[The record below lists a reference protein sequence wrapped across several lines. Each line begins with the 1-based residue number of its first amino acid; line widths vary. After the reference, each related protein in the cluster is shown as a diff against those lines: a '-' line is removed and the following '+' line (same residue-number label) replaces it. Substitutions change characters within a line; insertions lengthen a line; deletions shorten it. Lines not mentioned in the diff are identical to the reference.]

1 VQPLSL
7 TRSDSAILTAVARY
21 YSGRLR
27 QFGPTARGADWNTAE
42 SQALRF
48 RQLSRLLED
57 EDGPEDGRDART
69 ISLIDY
75 GCGYGAL
82 VDHLIAEGRHAGG
95 LRYVGFDVSAPM
107 IDAARAR
114 HADKPWCTFTAD
126 AAMLQPAD
134 FVVAS
139 GIFNVK
145 LDHSIEVWRAYV
157 LETLD
162 TLHALSTRGFAF
174 NVLSMAS
181 DPDKRRGDL
190 FYADAGE
197 LFARCQQRYS
207 RRVALLHDTPLY
219 ELTMLVRK

>member
-1 VQPLSL
+1 M
-7 TRSDSAILTAVARY
+7 
-21 YSGRLR
+21 
-27 QFGPTARGADWNTAE
+27 DWNTAE

-48 RQLSRLLED
+48 RQLSRLLDD
-57 EDGPEDGRDART
+57 EDGPNVRSISRP

-82 VDHLIAEGRHAGG
+82 VDHLMTEGRLADG

-114 HADKPWCTFTAD
+114 HVDKTWCTFTSE
-126 AAMLQPAD
+126 AATLQPAD

-145 LDHSIEVWRAYV
+145 LDQAIEAWRAY
-157 LETLD
+157 LFDTLD

-181 DPDKRRGDL
+181 DPDKRRDDL

-197 LFARCQQRYS
+197 LLARCQQRYS

>member
-1 VQPLSL
+1 M
-7 TRSDSAILTAVARY
+7 
-21 YSGRLR
+21 
-27 QFGPTARGADWNTAE
+27 DWNTAE
-42 SQALRF
+42 SQTLRF
-48 RQLSRLLED
+48 RQLSRLFAD
-57 EDGPEDGRDART
+57 DPDGPDARPDASP

-82 VDHLIAEGRHAGG
+82 VDHLIAEGTDGRRAGG

-107 IDAARAR
+107 IDSARAR
-114 HADKPWCTFTAD
+114 HADKTWCTFAAD
-126 AAMLQPAD
+126 AATLRPAD

-145 LDHSIEVWRAYV
+145 LDHPIEVWRAYV
-157 LETLD
+157 LDTLD

-181 DPDKRRGDL
+181 DADKRRDDL

-219 ELTMLVRK
+219 EFTMLVRK